1 MLVSCHMTNDFSS
14 WLQDELGKRDMT
26 PADLAR
32 LTGKDQG
39 IFSRILKRER
49 KPENETLR
57 AIAKAF
63 RIPAEL
69 VFQAAGELPKDD
81 SNDAW
86 VEEMNH
92 KIKLVPAGARS
103 IAEKMLDALI
113 EEPQP
118 QAKPKKARAA

>member
-1 MLVSCHMTNDFSS
+1 MVTLFSMTIGELVKQALKKRGLS
-14 WLQDELGKRDMT
+14 QIELSQRANVS
-26 PADLAR
+26 PA
-32 LTGKDQG
+32 Q
-39 IFSRILKRER
+39 ISRIVNDER
-49 KPENETLR
+49 GASLDTLLLIADTLGIRRDHILR
-57 AIAKAF
+57 A
-63 RIPAEL
+63 
-69 VFQAAGELPKDD
+69 AAGLPDLQEN
-81 SNDAW
+81 SDAW